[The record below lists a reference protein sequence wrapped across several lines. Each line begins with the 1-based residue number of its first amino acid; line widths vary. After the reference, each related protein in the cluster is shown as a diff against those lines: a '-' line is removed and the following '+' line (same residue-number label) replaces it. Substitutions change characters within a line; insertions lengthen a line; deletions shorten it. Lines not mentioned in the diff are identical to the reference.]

1 MCHTKYRSD
10 RTPHYRSVLMGDVK
24 TNLCVKIMCIMRGKC
39 VWWIFILEKGK
50 SIAQKTA
57 GIESNHDGDQKDVW
71 TCGT

>member
-1 MCHTKYRSD
+1 
-10 RTPHYRSVLMGDVK
+10 MGDVK